1 MNMVYDKQLAAVSKH
16 MVQRCE
22 TVAVAESV
30 TAGLIQSAFS
40 MATDATSFFQG
51 GITAYNFGQKA
62 RHLRVDP
69 IHAERCNCISPEV
82 ACEMATGVLDLF
94 SSHWGIAITGYAA
107 PVPAL
112 KVRSCYAFYSFAYK
126 GSIVHQDK
134 IETKKR
140 GIVNVQKYYADK
152 VLKAFSKLLI

>member
-1 MNMVYDKQLAAVSKH
+1 MANDRQLTAIAKH

-40 MATDATSFFQG
+40 TATDATRFFQG
-51 GITAYNFGQKA
+51 GITAYNLGQKA
-62 RHLRVDP
+62 RHLRIDP
-69 IHAERCNCISPEV
+69 VHAELCNCISPEV
-82 ACEMATGVLDLF
+82 ASEMATGVLALF
-94 SSHWGIAITGYAA
+94 TSHWGIAITGYAA

-112 KVRSCYAFYSFAYK
+112 KVRSCFAFYSFAYK
-126 GSIVHQDK
+126 GAIVHQDK

-140 GIVNVQKYYADK
+140 GIANVQRFYVDK
-152 VLKAFSKLLI
+152 VLKAFSEFLT

>member
-1 MNMVYDKQLAAVSKH
+1 MAYDRKLEAVSKH

-40 MATDATSFFQG
+40 LATDATRFFQG
-51 GITAYNFGQKA
+51 GITAYNLGQKA
-62 RHLRVDP
+62 RHLHIDP
-69 IHAERCNCISPEV
+69 IYAELCNCVSAEV
-82 ACEMATGVLDLF
+82 ACEMATGVTALF
-94 SSHWGIAITGYAA
+94 ISHWGIAITGYAA

-112 KVRSCYAFYSFAYK
+112 KVRSCFAFYSFAYK

-134 IETKKR
+134 IETRKR
-140 GIVNVQKYYADK
+140 GIANVQNYYVDK
-152 VLKAFSKLLI
+152 VLQAFLKFLA